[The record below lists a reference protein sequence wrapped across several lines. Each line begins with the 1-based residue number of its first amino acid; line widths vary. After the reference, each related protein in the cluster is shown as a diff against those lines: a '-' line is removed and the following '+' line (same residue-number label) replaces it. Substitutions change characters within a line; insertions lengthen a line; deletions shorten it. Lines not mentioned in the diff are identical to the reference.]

1 LLLQLR
7 ETRGP
12 EQVKKEFEQ
21 IQEESF
27 TQQQKILQ
35 FIRDARTLEIP
46 DYKISDSLKRLKNDE
61 LVGALMYGEVF
72 TPYTYYSSAFEK
84 RYDTALRDSQ
94 LNGTT
99 PPNFNY
105 VFPIKE
111 LEEVMVNHSNLDLTI
126 SYKENMKKIA
136 ERKASFKNKKVKPN
150 EIEQPKIDS
159 NENILNLLKGKQ
171 VKQPVQ
177 PLPPQPTATAVSV
190 ASAPSLNYNQL
201 PETEKYKTVFPN
213 G

>member
-1 LLLQLR
+1 
-7 ETRGP
+7 
-12 EQVKKEFEQ
+12 
-21 IQEESF
+21 
-27 TQQQKILQ
+27 
-35 FIRDARTLEIP
+35 
-46 DYKISDSLKRLKNDE
+46 
-61 LVGALMYGEVF
+61 MYGEKF

-136 ERKASFKNKKVKPN
+136 ERKASFENKNVEPN
-150 EIEQPKIDS
+150 EIEPPKIDS
-159 NENILNLLKGKQ
+159 NENILNLLKGKE
-171 VKQPVQ
+171 VKLQTP
-177 PLPPQPTATAVSV
+177 PLPLQPAPKAIRTVTPPVNQATGLTRSETALLSPDEQAIR
-190 ASAPSLNYNQL
+190 LNQR
-201 PETEKYKTVFPN
+201 
-213 G
+213 GIA